1 MNGEAAGSIVEWVLG
16 IILSLG
22 YPGVALLVALD
33 NIFPPIPS
41 EVILPL
47 AGFVSG
53 QGRLSLPGVIV
64 AATVGSV
71 AGALPLYGLGFW
83 LGDERLRRFIRRFG
97 RALFVKEA
105 DLDQAQAW
113 FDRHGGKAVLL
124 GRCVPLVRSLVSVPA
139 GLAHM
144 PPVRFVAYT
153 TLGSALW
160 NTLWIGAGFALGE
173 RWELVRPYL
182 KLLESVVV
190 AGVAAA
196 LLLFLWRRLP
206 RFWRRRFRPTP
217 APPEQP

>member
-1 MNGEAAGSIVEWVLG
+1 MNGEAAGGIVQWVLDV
-16 IILSLG
+16 ILTLG

-41 EVILPL
+41 EAILPL

-53 QGRLSLPGVIV
+53 QGHLSLPGVIV
-64 AATVGSV
+64 AATVGSI

-83 LGDERLRRFIRRFG
+83 LGDERLRRFIQRFG
-97 RALFVKEA
+97 WALFVKVA

-124 GRCVPLVRSLVSVPA
+124 GRCVPLVRGLVSVPA

-144 PPVRFVAYT
+144 PAVRFVAYAALGR
-153 TLGSALW
+153 TLR
-160 NTLWIGAGFALGE
+160 NTLWVCAGFALGE

-182 KLLESVVV
+182 KLLEYVVV

-206 RFWRRRFRPTP
+206 HFW
-217 APPEQP
+217 